1 MKPLDIRLGML
12 SYATIFQLEV
22 QFEDRTKW
30 IVEEAFSRI
39 NQIKRIDGELYLNL
53 KYTER

>member
-1 MKPLDIRLGML
+1 MKSLDIRLGML
-12 SYATIFQLEV
+12 SYATIYQLGIE
-22 QFEDRTKW
+22 FEDRTEW

-39 NQIKRIDGELYLNL
+39 NQIKRIEGELYMNL

>member
-1 MKPLDIRLGML
+1 MKSLDIRLGML
-12 SYATIFQLEV
+12 SYATIYQLGIE
-22 QFEDRTKW
+22 FEDRTEW

-39 NQIKRIDGELYLNL
+39 DQIKRIEGELYMNL

>member
-12 SYATIFQLEV
+12 SYATIYQLEIE
-22 QFEDRTKW
+22 FEDRTEW
-30 IVEEAFSRI
+30 IVEWAFSKI
-39 NQIKRIDGELYLNL
+39 NQIKGIEGELYMNL

>member
-22 QFEDRTKW
+22 QFEDRTEW

-39 NQIKRIDGELYLNL
+39 NQIKRIEGELYMNL
-53 KYTER
+53 KYTGR

>member
-12 SYATIFQLEV
+12 SYATIYQLGIE
-22 QFEDRTKW
+22 FEDRTEW

-39 NQIKRIDGELYLNL
+39 DQIKRIEGELYMNL

>member
-12 SYATIFQLEV
+12 SYATIYQLEIE
-22 QFEDRTKW
+22 FEDKTEW

-39 NQIKRIDGELYLNL
+39 DQIKRIEGELYMNL
-53 KYTER
+53 KYTGR